1 MAMIDVSPL
10 PAGTAHKAAVFV
22 AYAADAGS
30 QDVSRGENKGRRL
43 HHVAIL
49 KKLEQIGAVDDRS
62 GLKTNVRLEPGAR
75 LIVFVQESGNGPV
88 WGTAMRPAS
97 R

>member
-1 MAMIDVSPL
+1 MIDVSPL
-10 PAGTAHKAAVFV
+10 PAGTARKAAVLA
-22 AYAADAGS
+22 AYAADGGT

-49 KKLEQIGAVDDRS
+49 KELKQIGAVDDRT
-62 GLKTNVRLEPGAR
+62 GLKTNVRLESGVR
-75 LIVFVQESGNGPV
+75 LIVFVQEAGNGPV
-88 WGTAMRPAS
+88 WGAAMRPAS